1 MPPHQANSDA
11 QPWLRKLGCYI
22 DSGHR
27 SPLGR
32 ATDDPNSASAGI
44 QAADEAIRKFDCE
57 RQGERLGRSLPFHV
71 DFSTGSAVFKE
82 RAA

>member
-11 QPWLRKLGCYI
+11 QPWLRKSGCYV

-32 ATDDPNSASAGI
+32 ANDDPNMLT
-44 QAADEAIRKFDCE
+44 K
-57 RQGERLGRSLPFHV
+57 
-71 DFSTGSAVFKE
+71 
-82 RAA
+82 